1 MWRKSAG
8 KKSLLSFVSATSIDE
23 GAYVSPF
30 SRIQRSSIGR
40 HSSVGWFCVID
51 DTTIGASVSIA
62 SHCAIGGPRH
72 LMEQPCQ
79 RLSERYMAA
88 RAGAPVKR
96 CEIGHD
102 VWIGAHSVVAAGV
115 RIGTGAVVGAN
126 SFVNQ
131 DVPPYAIVAGT
142 PARVIRQRFTAE
154 QVGALL
160 STEPWLW
167 QNLDL
172 IRFAELHGDAWSP
185 ADLIAYATQ
194 VSNEPRR

>member
-30 SRIQRSSIGR
+30 SRIQRSSIGSQ
-40 HSSVGWFCVID
+40 SSVGWFCVID
-51 DTTIGASVSIA
+51 DTMIGTSVSIA

-79 RLSERYMAA
+79 RLSERFMAL
-88 RAGAPVKR
+88 RTGASVKR

-115 RIGTGAVVGAN
+115 CIGTGAVVGAN

-154 QVGALL
+154 QVDALL

-172 IRFAELHGDAWSP
+172 IRFAELHGDVWSP
-185 ADLIAYATQ
+185 ADLIAYAMQ
-194 VSNEPRR
+194 VSSEPRC